1 MKLISFLIRWS
12 GNIKHSRAVLITTLI
27 AGVVGGVANAALI
40 ALINSALNKN
50 EPSGGTLAW
59 SFLAVCVVLPAARL
73 ASQALIIRL
82 TAASLFELR
91 MQLSRNILST
101 PLRNLEQLGA
111 HRLLTAL
118 TDDVAAITGAFI
130 SLPMICMYFVIVV
143 ATLSY
148 MAWLSWGLLLGVF
161 GFMVVAILTYQLMIT
176 RGLRS
181 FQLAREEWDKLF
193 KHFQALT
200 AGTKELKLHGERRRA
215 FLSDALHSTAMILR
229 RLNTSGNTYYA
240 VAGVWGQTLAFI
252 LIGLLIFA
260 APSVKV
266 VERSVL
272 TGYVLALVYILGPL
286 EAILNTLPVL
296 SRAAIS
302 AQKIENLGLSLA
314 SQRDGVDESAEAAT
328 QPAFESLELADVT
341 HTYYREGKEEN
352 FPLGPLTFTF
362 RPGELVFIAGGNGSG
377 KTTLAKLLV
386 GLYMPESGEVR
397 HNGRPVTEATREQYR
412 QLFSVVF
419 SDYFLF
425 ESLFGL
431 DPSEL
436 KEKLHVYLNQLQL
449 EHKLEIK
456 DGTFST
462 TALSQGQR
470 KRLALLTAYLEDRPV
485 YVFDEWAADQDP
497 VFKKI
502 FYLQMLPELKARG
515 KLVIVISH
523 DDMYYHV
530 ADRLIK
536 LDYGKV
542 VSDLTHPP
550 KSDAGGGIPISFEP
564 AEAASAPIVNP

>member
-1 MKLISFLIRWS
+1 MKLISYLIRWS
-12 GNIKHSRAVLITTLI
+12 ADIKHSRGILLATLI
-27 AGVVGGVANAALI
+27 AGVVGGIANAALI
-40 ALINSALNKN
+40 ALINSALNKS
-50 EPSGGTLAW
+50 EPSGGALAW
-59 SFLAVCVVLPAARL
+59 SFLAVCAVLPAARFV
-73 ASQALIIRL
+73 SQALIIRL
-82 TAASLFELR
+82 TAATLFELR

-118 TDDVAAITGAFI
+118 TEDVAAITGAFI
-130 SLPMICMYFVIVV
+130 SLPIICMYCVIVV

-161 GFMVVAILTYQLMIT
+161 AFMVVAILTYQLMVT

-200 AGTKELKLHGERRRA
+200 EGTKELKLHGERRRA
-215 FLSDALHSTAMILR
+215 FLSDALHSTAMTMR
-229 RLNTSGNTYYA
+229 RLNTSGNTFYA
-240 VAGVWGQTLAFI
+240 IAGVWGQTLAFV

-260 APSVKV
+260 APSVKA

-286 EAILNTLPVL
+286 EAILNTLPIL

-302 AQKIENLGLSLA
+302 ARKIENLGLSLA
-314 SQRDGVDESAEAAT
+314 AQHDGVEESAKAGT
-328 QPAFESLELADVT
+328 QPAFESLELVDVT

-352 FPLGPLTFTF
+352 FPLGPVTLSFG
-362 RPGELVFIAGGNGSG
+362 PGRLVFIVGGNGSG

-397 HNGRPVTEATREQYR
+397 HNGRPVTEETREQYR

-419 SDYFLF
+419 SDYYLF

-436 KEKLHVYLNQLQL
+436 KEKLHVYLKQLQL

-470 KRLALLTAYLEDRPV
+470 KRLALLTAYLEDRPI

-523 DDMYYHV
+523 DDTYYHV

-542 VSDLTHPP
+542 VSDLTLPP
-550 KSDAGGGIPISFEP
+550 TADGGGIPISFESAQP
-564 AEAASAPIVNP
+564 VSAPTVNP